1 MSITVFMTL
10 CILGLDLLI
19 YAFFHRLYGDKRSA
33 VARQVAAFKG
43 QSPSRSASLHERPF
57 MGAKGR
63 PIEGSTEKQTAP
75 ANSHSGLP
83 YGSANA
89 KAARSRF
96 LWPSTWPPCGGPL
109 GLISSKVDECH

>member
-1 MSITVFMTL
+1 MSLTVFMAL

-19 YAFFHRLYGDKRSA
+19 YVFFHRIYGDKRSA

-43 QSPSRSASLHERPF
+43 QSPSHSASLHKKPF
-57 MGAKGR
+57 MTAKIR
-63 PIEGSTEKQTAP
+63 PIEGSAERQTAP

-89 KAARSRF
+89 KASRSRF

-109 GLISSKVDECH
+109 SLISSKVDERD